1 MTTYYL
7 MDMHV
12 ADVANSRI
20 VDVIGTPEPT
30 SEIRVDGLTPIKV
43 PDGVRV
49 VNPTS
54 LADIL
59 TQKYAGILA
68 LYPGFS
74 NIVFDDL
81 LDPGGLETTTPS
93 TTYMK
98 KSGSRGTVGGMVQ
111 TLLTD
116 PNMDVS
122 PTVISQCIVVYE
134 TYTWRYV
141 DPKNG
146 RFERYYIEEPEVLHT
161 VNVSVNGGVNF
172 TPTTSGSLVTFA
184 LTQGSVI
191 QLKFSGDAVNNRLLH
206 TGSWAVIY

>member
-12 ADVANSRI
+12 PVIANARI
-20 VDVIGTPEPT
+20 VDVISTPEPT

-54 LADIL
+54 LTNLL
-59 TQKYAGILA
+59 TQKYAGIHA
-68 LYPGFS
+68 MYPGFS
-74 NIVFDDL
+74 NMVYDDL
-81 LDPGGLETTTPS
+81 LDSSGLETTTPS
-93 TTYMK
+93 TTYLK
-98 KSGSRGTVGGMVQ
+98 KSGSRGTVGGAVQ
-111 TLLTD
+111 TLATD

-122 PTVISQCIVVYE
+122 PAVISQCIVVYE

-141 DPKNG
+141 DPNAG
-146 RFERYYIEEPEVLHT
+146 RFERYYIEVPEVLHP
-161 VNVSVNGGVNF
+161 VEVSVNGGVNF
-172 TPTTSGSLVTFA
+172 IQTTSGALVTFPF
-184 LTQGSVI
+184 TQGSVI
-191 QLKFSGDAVNNRLLH
+191 QLRFSGDAVANRLLH